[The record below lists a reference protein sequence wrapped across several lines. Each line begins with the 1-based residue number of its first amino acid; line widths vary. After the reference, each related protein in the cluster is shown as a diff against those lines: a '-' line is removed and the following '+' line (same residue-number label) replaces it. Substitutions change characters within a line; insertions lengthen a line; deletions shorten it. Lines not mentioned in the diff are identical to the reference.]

1 MWEKEDGKICVKY
14 IKFYIYFLLFENSK
28 FLLIFEGI
36 KIEILGMLFLK
47 ILINNIIDKIWE
59 CFLDRDYCDNL
70 EDIKYYNLIDRRI
83 IYNLKKKLVD
93 LLVI

>member
-1 MWEKEDGKICVKY
+1 
-14 IKFYIYFLLFENSK
+14 
-28 FLLIFEGI
+28 
-36 KIEILGMLFLK
+36 MLFLK
-47 ILINNIIDKIWE
+47 ILISNIIDKIWE

-93 LLVI
+93 LLVIQYSNDVIFIFLKVEMFKREKFNLVLLFK